1 MTGINSQIFLQVE
14 IAHLYMRRH
23 KLTPEQFLALDKEY
37 DILRFLDIGYE
48 PYHLTG
54 SEGVLAEIEKIVEEQ
69 CAARAGKS
77 VAERAARVVDSGTS
91 PE

>member
-23 KLTPEQFLALDKEY
+23 NLTPEQFLELDKEY
-37 DILRFLDIGYE
+37 DVLHFLDIGYE

-54 SEGVLAEIEKIVEEQ
+54 SEGVLAEIEEIIEEQ
-69 CAARAGKS
+69 
-77 VAERAARVVDSGTS
+77 RAARLGEAASV
-91 PE
+91 